1 MPAKNTS
8 QSHQLILTS
17 RLAGAVWGHLVGDA
31 TGVPYEFT
39 GPHDTASIAFGATGT
54 WGKPAGT
61 WSDDGALMLALLD
74 SLLDTGF
81 GRKDSFDPDDQGRR
95 ALAWRD
101 GGAYTPDGE
110 GRFDIGGTT
119 RNALRNLAA
128 GVDAVDAGPSDDHAC
143 GNGSLMRILP
153 VALVGRDLPAAR
165 LVGQAHIASRVTHG
179 HPRCQVACALYCLAV
194 VALLN
199 GTTPDEALYAAFHTA
214 EALYRGEA
222 GYEAHVMALEELRAW
237 SSRSGGGFVI
247 DSFWSA
253 WDAFAGAANYADAIR
268 RAIGYGNDTDTT
280 AAIAGGLAG
289 AYWGWDAIPLEWR
302 RGMRGREVAQPLVDA
317 LLEGVGAKTSSV
329 SPLRVNVM
337 PLGDT
342 ALAGTGQLGITFL
355 PGKKHDGYT
364 GLHWRDLDADLE
376 RLQVLGVDC
385 LFLLVEDSELAFTH
399 VPELPEVMEVLGPRL
414 VRYPIRDPRTPRDG
428 VAFREAV
435 LELMER
441 VREGQFVAIACRG
454 GMDRSG
460 MTAACI
466 YRELGLSAEA
476 AIARV
481 QANRSNTITLRD
493 QQDFVRNWPP
503 TA

>member
-1 MPAKNTS
+1 MKTNHNQPTAHDNFT
-8 QSHQLILTS
+8 LAS

-74 SLLDTGF
+74 SLLTVGF
-81 GRKDSFDPDDQGRR
+81 YPEDQGRR
-95 ALAWRD
+95 AVAWRD
-101 GGAYTPDGE
+101 ERAYTPDNE
-110 GRFDIGGTT
+110 GRFDIGGAT
-119 RNALRNLAA
+119 RDALRNLSSGTPAI
-128 GVDAVDAGPSDDHAC
+128 DAGRTDDHSC

-153 VALVGRDLPAAR
+153 VALVGRDLSANQLIDR
-165 LVGQAHIASRVTHG
+165 AHQASRVTHG

-194 VALLN
+194 VALLA
-199 GTTPDEALYAAFHTA
+199 GKSPDKALLGAFDTA
-214 EALYRGEA
+214 GALYRAEA
-222 GYEAHVMALEELRAW
+222 GYEAHVAALAEFNNW
-237 SSRSGGGFVI
+237 SERSGRGFVI

-253 WDAFAGAANYADAIR
+253 WDAFAGAADYADAIR

-302 RGMRGREVAQPLVDA
+302 RGMRGRDVAQPLVDQ
-317 LLEGVGAKTSSV
+317 LVEGVGAKTSRV

-337 PLGDT
+337 PLGGT
-342 ALAGTGQLGITFL
+342 ELEGTGQLGITFL

-364 GLHWRDLDADLE
+364 GLHWRDLDADLA
-376 RLQVLGVDC
+376 RLRELGVDT
-385 LFLLVEDSELAFTH
+385 LFLLVEDSELEFTH
-399 VPELPEVMEVLGPRL
+399 VPELPDVMAAQGPELIRFP
-414 VRYPIRDPRTPRDG
+414 VRDPRTPADG
-428 VAFREAV
+428 VAYRAAV
-435 LELMER
+435 LDLIAR
-441 VREGQFVAIACRG
+441 VKAGQHVAIACRG

-466 YRELGLSAEA
+466 YRELGLSADA

-481 QANRSNTITLRD
+481 QAHRSHTITLRD
-493 QQDFVRNWPP
+493 QQDFVRAWPP
-503 TA
+503 TV